1 MQCFSAGE
9 IRPYGPVVEPPS
21 PDAILTEHPSK
32 TMHFQGGHKI
42 PVIIGYNSNEGL
54 LFELVR
60 RSVPGVGIPQDL
72 EQEIPFELGLEKGSE
87 KAKAIADRLRKEY
100 FNDNDPSENEIEQVY
115 KVSEASFK

>member
-1 MQCFSAGE
+1 M
-9 IRPYGPVVEPPS
+9 
-21 PDAILTEHPSK
+21 
-32 TMHFQGGHKI
+32 
-42 PVIIGYNSNEGL
+42 
-54 LFELVR
+54 FELVR